1 MTSLA
6 MAENGLVLIPAALR
20 EQLGFKPNTRIFIE
34 VKDGSLI
41 LTSATQHY
49 ARLRTY
55 FDQHLTPTPG
65 RDKVDEFIAER
76 RLQGQNEAK
85 KSSASC
91 FMYWILRRC
100 WP

>member
-6 MAENGLVLIPAALR
+6 MADNGRVLIPAALR

-49 ARLRTY
+49 ARLRAY

-65 RDKVDEFIAER
+65 CDTVDEFIAER
-76 RLQGQNEAK
+76 RLSAQAEAK
-85 KSSASC
+85 D
-91 FMYWILRRC
+91 
-100 WP
+100 

>member
-6 MAENGLVLIPAALR
+6 MADNGRVLIPAALR

-41 LTSATQHY
+41 LTSAVQHY
-49 ARLRTY
+49 ARLRAY

-65 RDKVDEFIAER
+65 RDTVEEFIAER
-76 RLQGQNEAK
+76 RLSARREAQD
-85 KSSASC
+85 
-91 FMYWILRRC
+91 
-100 WP
+100 

>member
-6 MAENGLVLIPAALR
+6 MADNGRVLIPAALR
-20 EQLGFKPNTRIFIE
+20 EQVGFKPNARIFVE

-49 ARLRTY
+49 ARLRAY

-65 RDKVDEFIAER
+65 RDTVDEFIAER
-76 RLQGQNEAK
+76 RLDAQSEAK
-85 KSSASC
+85 TEAQGK
-91 FMYWILRRC
+91 
-100 WP
+100 PTP

>member
-6 MAENGLVLIPAALR
+6 MADNGRVLIPAALR

-49 ARLRTY
+49 ARLRAY

-65 RDKVDEFIAER
+65 RDTVDEFIAER
-76 RLQGQNEAK
+76 RLSAQAEAQD
-85 KSSASC
+85 
-91 FMYWILRRC
+91 
-100 WP
+100 

>member
-6 MAENGLVLIPAALR
+6 MADNGRVLIPAALR

-41 LTSATQHY
+41 LTLAVQHY
-49 ARLRTY
+49 ARLRAY

-65 RDKVDEFIAER
+65 RDTVDEFIAER
-76 RLQGQNEAK
+76 RLQAQREAQD
-85 KSSASC
+85 
-91 FMYWILRRC
+91 
-100 WP
+100 

>member
-6 MAENGLVLIPAALR
+6 MADNGRVLIPAALR

-65 RDKVDEFIAER
+65 RDTVDEFIAER
-76 RLQGQNEAK
+76 RLSAQAEAQD
-85 KSSASC
+85 
-91 FMYWILRRC
+91 
-100 WP
+100 